1 MNELQSFISKSFG
14 QVRGCIIDNIPYLVG
29 KDVVSI
35 LGYSNISDTIS
46 KHVDEDDKILINS
59 KTQSQIA
66 IEFDYKQLG
75 QRGGWLIN
83 ESGFYSLVFGSELP
97 TAKQFK
103 HWVTSE
109 VIPQIRKTGGY
120 IPVTNQD
127 DDLTI
132 MARAHQILERTIAQ
146 KDQIIQ
152 QLKPKADTYDMIM
165 DSDGTFS
172 MNQVAK
178 QVGMGE
184 YHLFAYLRGK
194 KVLFYEGTDNVPYER
209 FRKNGCFKVIDT
221 VSPDGK
227 SQNEDVLQ
235 ILLLCLPPHN
245 RYSPSFPVY
254 RRKTL
259 FSRLSCHL
267 HIHPYAHNNNKTR
280 CCCAPRY
287 GIRQAA
293 AIPSALQSHPS
304 RTESENSLPC
314 CWTP

>member
-29 KDVVSI
+29 KDIVSI

-120 IPVTNQD
+120 IPIKDEEPNEVF
-127 DDLTI
+127 L
-132 MARAHQILERTIAQ
+132 ARAVQVANETIKRKDEIIASQKRRIATLEETE
-146 KDQIIQ
+146 KDWK
-152 QLKPKADTYDMIM
+152 LLM
-165 DSDGTFS
+165 DCKGTFS
-172 MNQVAK
+172 VNEIAHFI
-178 QVGMGE
+178 GIGE
-184 YHLFAYLRGK
+184 YKLFTRMRDVGI
-194 KVLFYEGTDNVPYER
+194 LFKNENGDNVPYEKPVHKGK
-209 FRKNGCFKVIDT
+209 FTAVPAIA
-221 VSPDGK
+221 PDG
-227 SQNEDVLQ
+227 VAHLQ
-235 ILLLCLPPHN
+235 TRVYPDGISYITKLL
-245 RYSPSFPVY
+245 
-254 RRKTL
+254 RKHGYL
-259 FSRLSCHL
+259 EV
-267 HIHPYAHNNNKTR
+267 A
-280 CCCAPRY
+280 
-287 GIRQAA
+287 
-293 AIPSALQSHPS
+293 
-304 RTESENSLPC
+304 
-314 CWTP
+314 

>member
-29 KDVVSI
+29 KDIVSI

-120 IPVTNQD
+120 IPIKDEEPNEVF
-127 DDLTI
+127 L
-132 MARAHQILERTIAQ
+132 ARAVQVANETIKRKDEIIASQKRRIATLEETE
-146 KDQIIQ
+146 KNWK
-152 QLKPKADTYDMIM
+152 LLM
-165 DSDGTFS
+165 DCKGTFS
-172 MNQVAK
+172 VNEIAHFI
-178 QVGMGE
+178 GIGE
-184 YHLFAYLRGK
+184 YKLFTRMRDIGI
-194 KVLFYEGTDNVPYER
+194 LFKNENGDNVPYEKPVHKGK
-209 FRKNGCFKVIDT
+209 FTAVPAIA
-221 VSPDGK
+221 PDG
-227 SQNEDVLQ
+227 VAHLQ
-235 ILLLCLPPHN
+235 TRVYPDGISYITKLL
-245 RYSPSFPVY
+245 
-254 RRKTL
+254 RKHGYL
-259 FSRLSCHL
+259 EV
-267 HIHPYAHNNNKTR
+267 A
-280 CCCAPRY
+280 
-287 GIRQAA
+287 
-293 AIPSALQSHPS
+293 
-304 RTESENSLPC
+304 
-314 CWTP
+314 

>member
-29 KDVVSI
+29 KDIVSI

-120 IPVTNQD
+120 IPIKEEEPNEVF
-127 DDLTI
+127 L
-132 MARAHQILERTIAQ
+132 ARAVQVANETIKRKDEIIASQKRRIATLEETE
-146 KDQIIQ
+146 KDWK
-152 QLKPKADTYDMIM
+152 LLM
-165 DSDGTFS
+165 DCKGTFS
-172 MNQVAK
+172 VNEIAHFI
-178 QVGMGE
+178 GIGE
-184 YHLFAYLRGK
+184 YKLFTRMRDIGI
-194 KVLFYEGTDNVPYER
+194 LFKNENGDNVPYEKPVHKGK
-209 FRKNGCFKVIDT
+209 FTT
-221 VSPDGK
+221 VPAIAPDG
-227 SQNEDVLQ
+227 VAHLQ
-235 ILLLCLPPHN
+235 TRVYPDGISYITKLL
-245 RYSPSFPVY
+245 
-254 RRKTL
+254 RKHGYL
-259 FSRLSCHL
+259 EV
-267 HIHPYAHNNNKTR
+267 A
-280 CCCAPRY
+280 
-287 GIRQAA
+287 
-293 AIPSALQSHPS
+293 
-304 RTESENSLPC
+304 
-314 CWTP
+314 

>member
-29 KDVVSI
+29 KDIVSI

-120 IPVTNQD
+120 IPIKDEEPNEVF
-127 DDLTI
+127 L
-132 MARAHQILERTIAQ
+132 ARAVQVANETIKRKDEIIASQKRRIATLEETE
-146 KDQIIQ
+146 KDWK
-152 QLKPKADTYDMIM
+152 LIM
-165 DSDGTFS
+165 DCKGTFS
-172 MNQVAK
+172 VNEIAHFI
-178 QVGMGE
+178 GIGE
-184 YHLFAYLRGK
+184 YKLFTRMRDVGI
-194 KVLFYEGTDNVPYER
+194 LFKNENGDNVPYEKPVHKGK
-209 FRKNGCFKVIDT
+209 FTT
-221 VSPDGK
+221 VPAIAPDG
-227 SQNEDVLQ
+227 VAHLQ
-235 ILLLCLPPHN
+235 TRVYPDGISYITKLL
-245 RYSPSFPVY
+245 
-254 RRKTL
+254 RKHGYL
-259 FSRLSCHL
+259 EV
-267 HIHPYAHNNNKTR
+267 A
-280 CCCAPRY
+280 
-287 GIRQAA
+287 
-293 AIPSALQSHPS
+293 
-304 RTESENSLPC
+304 
-314 CWTP
+314 